1 MLQNSPNKLAIII
14 PYYKI
19 DFFEESIQ
27 SVAAQTN
34 KNFTLYI
41 GNDASSTDPL
51 DIIEKY
57 FKEGEYNY
65 FHYSDNM
72 GGKNPA
78 LQWDRILENVKEEWF
93 QILGDDDTIS
103 SNFVEEFHKSI
114 SSVESK
120 KISTIKFSHHLIDEQ
135 NNILRSITIDQT
147 IIPSTEVFKMKY
159 KGIIASSLSEN
170 IFSLAAFKKYR
181 FEKIPFAWGTD
192 DLALLTFSEF
202 NDIYYIS
209 KAYVNVRISTSSIS
223 GNLSLQNKKDRA
235 YNSMREIVLNRY
247 SKYFDKSFLIRM
259 LNDYLSFCDKNMISP
274 KLNLF
279 KILLLRGYPN
289 RFITM
294 SRYIKKIN
302 KNIKQ

>member
-1 MLQNSPNKLAIII
+1 MKKLAIVI

-41 GNDASSTDPL
+41 GNDASSTDPIK
-51 DIIEKY
+51 IIEKY
-57 FKEGEYNY
+57 FKEGDYRY

-78 LQWDRILENVKEEWF
+78 QQWERILENVEEEWF
-93 QILGDDDTIS
+93 QILGDDDMIS
-103 SNFVEEFHKSI
+103 TNFVEEFHKHI
-114 SSVESK
+114 STVESK
-120 KISTIKFSHHLIDEQ
+120 KISTIKISHHLIDEE
-135 NNILRSITIDQT
+135 NNILRSINIGQT

-170 IFSLAAFKKYR
+170 IFSLAAFKKYK

-192 DLALLTFSEF
+192 DLALLTFSGF
-202 NDIYYIS
+202 KDIYYLS
-209 KAYVNVRISTSSIS
+209 NAYVNVRISTSSIS
-223 GNLSLQNKKDRA
+223 GNLSLQNKKDGA

-247 SKYFDKSFLIRM
+247 SQYFDKSFLIRL
-259 LNDYLSFCDKNMISP
+259 LNDYLKFCDQNLISP
-274 KLNLF
+274 RLNLF

-289 RFITM
+289 RYITM
-294 SRYIKKIN
+294 SKYITKIN
-302 KNIKQ
+302 KNIKK